1 MKGVTCMVGLT
12 MAVSLAGCSL
22 GMSYSQEGDQGSISL
37 GGGVGDPSP
46 APSLDRSLPPEV
58 APPPGVTLPDQVR
71 FTLDN
76 GLRVVLVERHR
87 VPMVAVRILI
97 PGGGGAVEAHQAGLA
112 VLTAEM
118 LDEGTTTRSAM
129 EIAEGVERLGASL
142 RSSAGWDASTVS
154 LRVVK
159 PRVKGAFEIL
169 SDVLMN
175 PSFPEEE
182 LERVRREQLDWIL
195 QSMDEPSVL
204 ANNAFA
210 NVLFGEE
217 HIYGQPLGGTRTGV
231 EALTREAVTTFYRDR
246 YVANNSIM
254 IVVGDIDEE
263 ETRELLD
270 GTLAAW
276 QTGSPRSLVRPRA
289 PDVPSATIFVVDKP
303 GAAQSEIRVG
313 RIGVDRGT
321 EDYFGLTVL
330 NTVLGGSFTS
340 RLNMKLREEKG
351 YTYGAGSF
359 FDMRLWEGPFVAR
372 SGVQSEVTDSAV
384 VDFMR
389 EIRRMSEEEIPEE
402 ELTRG
407 RNYLA
412 LRLPQQFESVSDI
425 ASRLSELLL
434 YGLPEDFYDVY
445 VDRVL
450 ETEAAGIQALAKR
463 HLDPEDM
470 VIVVAGDRAT
480 IEEPLRRL
488 GIGEVV
494 IIPDPERDS
503 GS

>member
-1 MKGVTCMVGLT
+1 MKGVACMVGLT
-12 MAVSLAGCSL
+12 VAVSLAGCSL
-22 GMSYSQEGDQGSISL
+22 RMSASDESVTLGAGV
-37 GGGVGDPSP
+37 GGGGSSP
-46 APSLDRSLPPEV
+46 APSFDRSVPPEV
-58 APPPGVTLPDQVR
+58 GPPPGITLPDQVR

-76 GLRVVLVERHR
+76 GLRVVLVERHQ
-87 VPMVAVRILI
+87 VPVVAVRLLM
-97 PGGGGAVEAHQAGLA
+97 PGGGGAVEPHQAGLA
-112 VLTAEM
+112 ILTADM

-129 EIAEGVERLGASL
+129 EIAEGVEGLGASL
-142 RSSAGWDASTVS
+142 RSSAGWDVSTVS

-182 LERVRREQLDWIL
+182 MERVRREQLDRIL
-195 QSMDEPSVL
+195 QSMDEPSAL

-217 HIYGQPLGGTRTGV
+217 HVYGQPLGGTRTSV

-246 YVANNSIM
+246 YLANNSIM
-254 IVVGDIDEE
+254 IIVGDIDEG

-276 QTGSPRSLVRPRA
+276 QTGSLRSLVRPRM
-289 PDVPSATIFVVDKP
+289 PDVPSGTIFVVDKP

-321 EDYFGLTVL
+321 DDYFGLTVL

-340 RLNMKLREEKG
+340 RLNMRLREEKG

-359 FDMRLWEGPFVAR
+359 FDMRRWEGPFVAR

-384 VDFMR
+384 VEFMR
-389 EIRRMSEEEIPEE
+389 EIRRIGEEEIPED

-412 LRLPQQFESVSDI
+412 LSLPQQFESVSDI
-425 ASRLSELLL
+425 ASRISELLL
-434 YGLPEDFYDVY
+434 YGLPDDFYDTY
-445 VDRVL
+445 VDRVV
-450 ETEAAGIQALAKR
+450 ETDAAGIRALAER
-463 HLDPEDM
+463 HLDPEEM

-494 IIPDPERDS
+494 ILPGPESDS